1 MKDENSSVK
10 KGARKGV
17 SRRTILKGTAAVAG
31 LAAGSGAIKG
41 FPTIWAQNIKDVELR
56 IAGLSVSNMPQVE
69 ELAKKELGIT
79 IRMQA
84 IDIPVIIQ
92 RGLSQPR
99 SVDILDSVYLA
110 MPVIWPSGNFQAIDA
125 KRIKNWDKVVGTFK
139 SGKLDE
145 DAWYGQGQNPSTVQY
160 VDSPDAKQFAAG
172 ETELLTVL
180 PFINNADTLGIR
192 PDLIGHKVESWKEL
206 INPEFRGKA
215 ALIGFPGIGFMDAAM
230 AIEAEGLIEYG
241 DKGHPTREEIDATI
255 DILQDLKRAGHWR
268 SFWNTFIDSVN
279 LMASGEVVIQSMWSP
294 AVTAV
299 KSRGIACEYVAL
311 KEGYRSWGLG
321 LMLPTHL
328 EGLKLDAAYEYLN
341 WMYSGVPG
349 AFFARQGYYSP
360 VPETTK
366 ANLQPYEWDFWYEGK
381 PATQDIV
388 DPFGTT
394 IETAGNV
401 RDGGSYRDR
410 MGRIAIWNTIPRENE
425 YLTQKW
431 NAFIAT

>member
-1 MKDENSSVK
+1 MKDDKSSVT
-10 KGARKGV
+10 KGARKGF
-17 SRRTILKGTAAVAG
+17 SRRTMLKGTAAAAGVAI
-31 LAAGSGAIKG
+31 GSGAVKG

-69 ELAKKELGIT
+69 ELAKKELGLT
-79 IRMQA
+79 IKMQA

-92 RGLSQPR
+92 RGLSQPK
-99 SVDILDSVYLA
+99 SVDILDTVYLA
-110 MPVIWPSGNFQAIDA
+110 MPVIWPSGNFQTIDA
-125 KRIKNWDKVVGTFK
+125 KKIKNWDKVVGTFK
-139 SGKLDE
+139 GGKLNSDS
-145 DAWYGQGQNPSTVQY
+145 WYGQGQNPSTVQY
-160 VDSPDAKQFAAG
+160 VASPDAKTFSPEQ
-172 ETELLTVL
+172 TEHLTVL

-192 PDLIGHKVESWKEL
+192 PDLIGHKVTSWKEL
-206 INPEFRGKA
+206 INPEFKGKA

-230 AIEAEGLIEYG
+230 ALEAEGLVKYE
-241 DKGHPTREEIDATI
+241 DKGHPTKAEIDATVS
-255 DILQDLKRAGHWR
+255 ILQDLKKAGHWR

-299 KSRGIACEYVAL
+299 KSKGIACEYVAL

-321 LMLPTHL
+321 LMLPSHL
-328 EGLKLDAAYEYLN
+328 EGLKLEAAYEYLN
-341 WMYSGVPG
+341 WMYSGAPG

-360 VPETTK
+360 VPETVK
-366 ANLQPYEWDFWYEGK
+366 ANLEPYEWDFWYEGK
-381 PATQDIV
+381 PAEKDII

-394 IETAGNV
+394 IDKAGSV
-401 RDGGSYRDR
+401 RDGGSYQDR
-410 MGRIAIWNTIPRENE
+410 MGHVAIWNTIPRENE

>member
-1 MKDENSSVK
+1 MKDEKSSVT
-10 KGARKGV
+10 KGTRKGF
-17 SRRTILKGTAAVAG
+17 SRRTMLKGSAAAAGVAI
-31 LAAGSGAIKG
+31 GSGAIKG

-69 ELAKKELGIT
+69 ELAKKDLGLT
-79 IRMQA
+79 IKMQA

-92 RGLSQPR
+92 RGLTQPK
-99 SVDILDSVYLA
+99 SVDILDTVYLA
-110 MPVIWPSGNFQAIDA
+110 MKVIWPSGNFQAIDA
-125 KRIKNWDKVVGTFK
+125 NKIKLWDKVVGTFK
-139 SGKLDE
+139 TGKLDS
-145 DAWYGQGQNPSTVQY
+145 DAWYGQGQNPSSVQF
-160 VDSPDAKQFAAG
+160 VASPDAKQFSP
-172 ETELLTVL
+172 EQTEYLSVL

-206 INPEFRGKA
+206 INPEFKGKA

-230 AIEAEGLIEYG
+230 ALEAEGLVKYE
-241 DKGHPTREEIDATI
+241 DKGNPTKQEIDATV
-255 DILQDLKRAGHWR
+255 DILQDLKNAGHWR

-299 KSRGIACEYVAL
+299 KSKGIPCEYVAL

-321 LMLPTHL
+321 LMLPSHL

-360 VPETTK
+360 VPETVK
-366 ANLQPYEWDFWYEGK
+366 ATLEPYEWDFWYEGK
-381 PATQDIV
+381 PAEKDII

-394 IETAGNV
+394 IDKAGSV
-401 RDGGSYRDR
+401 RDGGSYKDR
-410 MGRIAIWNTIPRENE
+410 MGRVAIWNTIPSENE

-431 NAFIAT
+431 NSFIAT

>member
-1 MKDENSSVK
+1 MKEEKNGRAK
-10 KGARKGV
+10 APRGI
-17 SRRTILKGTAAVAG
+17 SRRTVLKGTAAAAG
-31 LAAGSGAIKG
+31 VLAGSGAIQG

-69 ELAKKELGIT
+69 ELAKKELGLT
-79 IRMQA
+79 IKMQA

-92 RGLSQPR
+92 RGLSQPK
-99 SVDILDSVYLA
+99 SVDILDTVYLA
-110 MPVIWPSGNFQAIDA
+110 MPVIWPSGNFQTIDA
-125 KRIKNWDKVVGTFK
+125 KKIKNWDKVVDIYKT
-139 SGKLDE
+139 GKLTPDSK
-145 DAWYGQGQNPSTVQY
+145 YGQGQNPSSVQY
-160 VDSPDAKQFAAG
+160 VAAPDAKQFSPEQTG
-172 ETELLTVL
+172 LLTVL

-192 PDLIGHKVESWKEL
+192 PDLIDHKVESWAEL
-206 INPEFRGKA
+206 INKDFTGKA

-230 AIEAEGLIEYG
+230 AIEAAGLQKYE
-241 DKGHPTREEIDATI
+241 DKGNPTQAEIDATVG
-255 DILQDLKRAGHWR
+255 ILQDLKQAGHWR
-268 SFWNTFIDSVN
+268 AFWNTFIDSVN

-299 KSRGIACEYVAL
+299 KSKGIACEYVAL

-321 LMLPTHL
+321 LMLPSHL

-341 WMYSGVPG
+341 WMYSGKPG

-366 ANLQPYEWDFWYEGK
+366 AALEPYEWDFWYEGK
-381 PATQDIV
+381 AAEKDIV

-394 IETAGNV
+394 IEKAGNK
-401 RDGGSYRDR
+401 RDGGSFVER
-410 MGRIAIWNTIPRENE
+410 MSNIAIYNTIPRENE

-431 NAFIAT
+431 NAFIAS